1 MMLFLEDCDGLSD
14 EQFFDSRRRR
24 RERSMSSSDAFL
36 LLLFGCRLL
45 SQAKPGTSF
54 QVSAEI
60 RSMRTKLLLRRSY
73 GTSPYHT
80 AQTPRHKEPAGPQPA
95 PVCHTGLRRL
105 CGRQSRLRRRV
116 SSQRAIRT
124 VFESAYAQFVEAG
137 YVVQPPR

>member
-80 AQTPRHKEPAGPQPA
+80 QGTSRPSTRSCLPHGSTKTLWTTVASEKESIFPAGHPDS
-95 PVCHTGLRRL
+95 VRERICSVR
-105 CGRQSRLRRRV
+105 
-116 SSQRAIRT
+116 
-124 VFESAYAQFVEAG
+124 
-137 YVVQPPR
+137 